1 MTRYLQLILSLCAIM
16 MLSSCSSGQ
25 LETPIS
31 TALPSATPT
40 PPEAT
45 PKSPIVE
52 STSPPVC
59 EGETEGA
66 EGAHLIGESY
76 VDGTVV
82 PPGEN
87 FSKIWTLS
95 NVGETTWT
103 DDYQVTF
110 LAAPQGQTMG
120 APESQALGR
129 CVLPGEEIEISIQMT
144 APENPGRYT
153 VVFQL
158 TNALDQVVLVNG
170 GNFWVSI
177 QSGVLFSGSSTAE
190 GGFQS
195 GNGVTVTLSSISSDN
210 VQTRAELCFDFPSPD
225 GWIPLDIVLTTGS
238 QTFSSEGGS
247 LGVYPFRCY
256 YSIFQVSSG
265 FLNQQTAYQIV
276 VGKITPLELVEDH
289 KLRCEQ
295 IKPDLKARY
304 PGLDFAC
311 LENGSGQ
318 YVGSLSSPQGFTSE
332 QAEVLVNDAIQGT
345 IYGPWVISI
354 SP

>member
-1 MTRYLQLILSLCAIM
+1 MTRYPQLILSLCAMI
-16 MLSSCSSGQ
+16 MLSNCSITQ
-25 LETPIS
+25 LELPTS

-40 PPEAT
+40 PSEPTA
-45 PKSPIVE
+45 KLPIVE
-52 STSPPVC
+52 STSLPVC
-59 EGETEGA
+59 EGETKGT

-82 PPGEN
+82 APGEN

-103 DDYQVTF
+103 DDYQVAF
-110 LAAPQGQTMG
+110 LAAPQGETMG
-120 APESQALGR
+120 APESRALGR

-144 APENPGRYT
+144 APESPGRYT

-158 TNALDQVVLVNG
+158 KNALSQTVLVDG

-177 QSGVLFSGSSTAE
+177 QAGASFSGNSVIGDSPSS
-190 GGFQS
+190 
-195 GNGVTVTLSSISSDN
+195 NGVTVTLSKVSTDN
-210 VQTRAELCFDFPSPD
+210 LQTRAELCFDLPSPD
-225 GWIPLDIVLTTGS
+225 GWIPLDVVLTAGG

-265 FLNQQTAYQIV
+265 FLSQQTAYQIV

-304 PGLDFAC
+304 PGLDFTC
-311 LENGSGQ
+311 LESGSGR
-318 YVGSLSSPQGFTSE
+318 YVGNLSSPQGFTSE
-332 QAEVLVNDAIQGT
+332 QAEVLISDAIQGT
-345 IYGPWVISI
+345 IYGPWVISVN
-354 SP
+354 P